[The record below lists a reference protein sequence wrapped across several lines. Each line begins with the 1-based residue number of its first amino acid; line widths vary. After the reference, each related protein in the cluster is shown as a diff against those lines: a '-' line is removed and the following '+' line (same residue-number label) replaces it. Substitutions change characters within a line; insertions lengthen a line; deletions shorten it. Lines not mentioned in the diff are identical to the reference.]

1 MTTTPSLDFET
12 ELDMPFSSSEWI
24 NRGQRYPGHADAP
37 LHVHQALLKR
47 TGVPS
52 VMAVERI
59 TQASYIAVQ
68 LFEHSSA
75 EHFLAIPGPTAL
87 LGTLH
92 FAHLPSHTF
101 LFALSPP
108 PFVQGNGDLKLSPG
122 SSLLFRDLK
131 AAPPQVKD
139 AMKLFG
145 KPKPKP
151 KPGHQPDTDED
162 T

>member
-1 MTTTPSLDFET
+1 MAVVSFL
-12 ELDMPFSSSEWI
+12 LI
-24 NRGQRYPGHADAP
+24 
-37 LHVHQALLKR
+37 HVVLLLNLVTVLAIYVKS
-47 TGVPS
+47 GGAGGKHGS
-52 VMAVERI
+52 VKAVERI
-59 TQASYIAVQ
+59 AQASYIAVQ

-92 FAHLPSHTF
+92 FAHLPSHAF

-108 PFVQGNGDLKLSPG
+108 PFIHANGDLKLSPG

-131 AAPPQVKD
+131 AALPQVKD
-139 AMKLFG
+139 AMRLFG

-151 KPGHQPDTDED
+151 KPGHQSDTDED